1 MDITFDET
9 PAGAQIAIRL
19 TTQELEALGRGS
31 LTVTLPVAT
40 QATSGIAQLL
50 LARGADPFRLDADGV
65 SMLDAARKM
74 GALDTM
80 ELLAAATNER

>member
-9 PAGAQIAIRL
+9 PAGAQIAIRI

-50 LARGADPFRLDADGV
+50 LAGP
-65 SMLDAARKM
+65 S
-74 GALDTM
+74 
-80 ELLAAATNER
+80 